1 MMTRSLRAV
10 GAACLAFTLGAATAA
25 QAQTAKAPDAP
36 QSARVTDEA
45 LLKKLKETLV
55 DAQYLGKDFDDIIED
70 LRERF
75 ELNIHVSWKVL
86 EALGIRR
93 DQRLEVRLKRVS
105 LATLLDMILREAAP
119 TPAELAYAV
128 EGGVL
133 VISTQDALVRKTVV
147 RTYDITDLIESGYAL
162 RRFGNT
168 PVLSLDL
175 TGREFVGGEERTAP
189 GGGGGFGG
197 GGGGR
202 GGGGGGIFGEPGE
215 DPQWLR
221 SMERIQELVDLIQEN
236 VNPETWRDF
245 GGATGTLQVIN
256 NLLLIRQTIEA
267 HAEIKVFLELIR
279 RSAPMPLDAD
289 VIVVRMRMS
298 KAQALRQKIG
308 DRFPRLTAQE
318 VRNLAAGGDDHDVL
332 FCATTSGFNGQRIW
346 FSALTQRDVLTS
358 MTAHTADQVS
368 AFAPVTGFATEGLE
382 LIVLPLLDAD
392 GEHITLDVEMAWI
405 PTADIKERAVAL
417 GIGEPNASIDQ
428 SQRTMRTVSTTARLG
443 LEQGIALSIPH
454 QLDDHGQR
462 VEYED
467 WLVLYV
473 RAPAGLPPAR
483 AEAAVVAAR

>member
-10 GAACLAFTLGAATAA
+10 GACLAFTLGAATAA
-25 QAQTAKAPDAP
+25 QGQTAKLPDVP
-36 QSARVTDEA
+36 SSPRVTDEA
-45 LLKKLKETLV
+45 LLNKLKETLV
-55 DAQYLGKDFDDIIED
+55 DAEYIAEDFDDIIDD
-70 LRERF
+70 LRKRYD
-75 ELNIHVSWKVL
+75 LNIHVSWTLL
-86 EALGIRR
+86 EELGTRR
-93 DQRLEVRLKRVS
+93 DKRLEVRLKQISVDR
-105 LATLLDMILREAAP
+105 LLDMILREAAP
-119 TPAELAYAV
+119 HSSELAYAV
-128 EGGVL
+128 EGGVV
-133 VISTQDALVRKTVV
+133 VISTRDALARRTVV
-147 RTYDITDLIESGYAL
+147 RAYDVTDLIESGYTL

-175 TGREFVGGEERTAP
+175 TGREFLGGERRRVPSA
-189 GGGGGFGG
+189 GGGA
-197 GGGGR
+197 
-202 GGGGGGIFGEPGE
+202 IFGEPG
-215 DPQWLR
+215 DAHLSTMKR
-221 SMERIQELVDLIQEN
+221 VRALVDLIQSN
-236 VNPETWRDF
+236 IHPDSWRDL
-245 GGATGTLQVIN
+245 GGETGSIRVLN
-256 NLLLIRQTIEA
+256 NVLLIRHTIERQE
-267 HAEIKVFLELIR
+267 EIKGLLDLVR
-279 RSAPMPLDAD
+279 RGAPAALDAD
-289 VIVVRMRMS
+289 AIVVRMRMS

-392 GEHITLDVEMAWI
+392 GEHITLDVQMAWI

-417 GIGEPNASIDQ
+417 GIGELNASIDQ
-428 SQRTMRTVSTTARLG
+428 SRRTMRTVSTTARLG